1 MSTPIKSHWFIR
13 KNTGRDSTYPWRV
26 NHIADDSDPHFHSN
40 HSHSHGAFDTFKEA
54 LIAMRELSW
63 KECGLALDRVPFYGL
78 ELGIDTP
85 DGLRTCALDVAGFHY
100 MEEALAYAETL
111 RLMPAQKAMERAEA
125 DGHMVSPMDADDA
138 DLHRPLVG
146 ATAYLYDPQIG
157 TTWSHDLDS
166 WDYSALIAS

>member
-1 MSTPIKSHWFIR
+1 MIAPINSHWIVR
-13 KNTGRDSTYPWRV
+13 KDTAGDGIYLWYV
-26 NHIADDSDPHFHSN
+26 NHVVDDSDPHFHV
-40 HSHSHGAFDTFKEA
+40 SHDYGALGTFNEA
-54 LIAMRELSW
+54 LIVLRELSW

-111 RLMPAQKAMERAEA
+111 RLMPAQKAMERAES